1 MSRAFY
7 VRTREGEDG
16 QRGGIQPGRSRLQT
30 LVMLSETIHCDVAG
44 NKVLL
49 SAVPHLFRPTL
60 TTTLLTEHLQR
71 ADIENRTVLDLG
83 CGIGPIAIGLAMAGA
98 AHVYA
103 TDIMPQACEV
113 AAANARLNHVADRIS
128 VLSGNLF
135 EPVRGLTFD
144 LIVDDVS
151 GVAEDVARLSS
162 WFPPGV
168 PSGGEDGTRH
178 TVEIVRQ
185 AREYLKPQGCLL
197 FPVLSLSRRSRILE
211 VAREVYGDRLT
222 LVTSKRIPFNPKLK
236 DNIRRLEE
244 LRSAGL
250 IEFEQIRSRPFWTL
264 EIYRAD
270 AI

>member
-1 MSRAFY
+1 M
-7 VRTREGEDG
+7 
-16 QRGGIQPGRSRLQT
+16 P
-30 LVMLSETIHCDVAG
+30 SEIIHCDVAG
-44 NKVLL
+44 KKVLL
-49 SAVPHLFRPTL
+49 SADPHLFRPTL

-71 ADIENRTVLDLG
+71 ANIENRTILDLG

-103 TDIMPQACEV
+103 TDIMPQACEL
-113 AAANARLNHVADRIS
+113 AFANAKFNHVADRIS
-128 VLSGNLF
+128 FLPGNLF
-135 EPVRGLTFD
+135 EPVQGLKFD

-151 GVAEDVARLSS
+151 GVAEDVARLSA

-168 PSGGEDGTRH
+168 PSGGEDGTRY
-178 TVEIVRQ
+178 TVQILRQ

-211 VAREVYGDRLT
+211 VAREVYGDRLI
-222 LVTSKRIPFNPKLK
+222 LVTSKRIPFNPRLK
-236 DNIRRLEE
+236 DNIGRLEE

-264 EIYRAD
+264 EIYQAGTG
-270 AI
+270 